1 MPDYTT
7 PERART
13 ALVTINLQ
21 RDFVKNGSPLRS
33 RGVGAAMPGI
43 QRLVEG
49 FRAAGLPIVHA
60 VRLYRPD
67 GSNVDS
73 FRRKAVEDGL
83 RILMPGTMGAE
94 LLDEVKPSS
103 EVRLDP
109 VSLLE
114 GSPQQVGRQEWLIY
128 KPRWGAFHGTAL
140 EDKLRA
146 LGVSTVVL
154 CGCNF
159 STSIRSTVYEA
170 GSRDLRVILAPD
182 AVTGASEEAITELGR
197 IGVYLMNSN
206 ACLSWVAANPPSDEA
221 A

>member
-83 RILMPGTMGAE
+83 R
-94 LLDEVKPSS
+94 
-103 EVRLDP
+103 
-109 VSLLE
+109 
-114 GSPQQVGRQEWLIY
+114 
-128 KPRWGAFHGTAL
+128 
-140 EDKLRA
+140 
-146 LGVSTVVL
+146 
-154 CGCNF
+154 
-159 STSIRSTVYEA
+159 
-170 GSRDLRVILAPD
+170 
-182 AVTGASEEAITELGR
+182 
-197 IGVYLMNSN
+197 
-206 ACLSWVAANPPSDEA
+206 
-221 A
+221 

>member
-13 ALVTINLQ
+13 ALITINLQ

-33 RGVGAAMPGI
+33 RGVGTAMPGI
-43 QRLVEG
+43 QRLVQG
-49 FRAAGLPIVHA
+49 FRAGGLPIIHA

-73 FRRKAVEDGL
+73 FRRKAVEEGL
-83 RILMPGTMGAE
+83 RVLMPGTMGAE

-109 VSLLE
+109 VPLLE
-114 GSPQQVGRQEWLIY
+114 GSPQQVGQQEWRTY

-140 EDKLRA
+140 EDKLRE

-182 AVTGASEEAITELGR
+182 AVTGACEEAITELGR
-197 IGVYLMNSN
+197 IGVYLMNSS
-206 ACLSWVAANPPSDEA
+206 ACLSWIAAQPGDEA